1 MLGVMEQSLPSKR
14 FPLLLKIH
22 INDQA
27 WVHTHIA
34 GGSCDI
40 GSQWFETIFN
50 QLWEISFEGAKK
62 QVETLII

>member
-1 MLGVMEQSLPSKR
+1 MGVVEQSLPSKR

-40 GSQWFETIFN
+40 RSQWFETIFN
-50 QLWEISFEGAKK
+50 QPVGNLIEGAKK

>member
-27 WVHTHIA
+27 WVRTHIA

-50 QLWEISFEGAKK
+50 QPVGN
-62 QVETLII
+62 LI

>member
-1 MLGVMEQSLPSKR
+1 MVGVVEQSLPSKR

-50 QLWEISFEGAKK
+50 QPVGN
-62 QVETLII
+62 LI